1 VMARRGSPPW
11 RGVRTA
17 SGGASISS
25 VLSRFCSGATG

>member
-11 RGVRTA
+11 RGLRTA
-17 SGGASISS
+17 CGASISS